1 MRNDFLLT
9 EDEATRE
16 ARLDEAA
23 RPLASHSDSFNR
35 ARIRL
40 VVLAVFFVVL
50 IAGQLIDGTDII
62 FGLGVACFWTGAFA
76 LVWEFVARAVNR
88 TRDRPSAT

>member
-1 MRNDFLLT
+1 MRNDLLST
-9 EDEATRE
+9 EDEATPE

-23 RPLASHSDSFNR
+23 RPSGGQSDGFNS
-35 ARIRL
+35 AGIRL

-50 IAGQLIDGTDII
+50 IAGQLIDGTDIV
-62 FGLGVACFWTGAFA
+62 FGLGVACFWTGALA
-76 LVWEFVARAVNR
+76 LLWEFVVRAVTR

>member
-16 ARLDEAA
+16 ARLVEAE
-23 RPLASHSDSFNR
+23 RPWSGQSDGFNG

-62 FGLGVACFWTGAFA
+62 FGLGVACFWTGGLA
-76 LVWEFVARAVNR
+76 LVWEFIARAVNR